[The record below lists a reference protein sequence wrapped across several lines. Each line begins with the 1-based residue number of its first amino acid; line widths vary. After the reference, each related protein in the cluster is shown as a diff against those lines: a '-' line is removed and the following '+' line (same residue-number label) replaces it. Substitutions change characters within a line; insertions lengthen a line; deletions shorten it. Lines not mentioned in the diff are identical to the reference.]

1 MQSAAC
7 SHYCPSC
14 NHLMIVVN
22 VASIFR
28 ECNLSHKPVA
38 VTANTWL
45 QQQSPGSSYS
55 MNEDEV
61 FETKQE
67 AISNSGMESDQWS
80 LYSEGI
86 SYEETDSDHNDNS
99 YNSLD
104 DPLTVNTCIQC
115 CTVGHDE
122 LVIPKLHNNSST
134 SHHTSVCTYCR
145 ERTKKRY
152 YQDHPIRCTECL
164 THFKYNYKQ
173 YSIRHQKGEQY
184 FQEHEKATEHIS
196 EEETQNR
203 GHNFVVNCMAKQ
215 ASD

>member
-1 MQSAAC
+1 MNCQ
-7 SHYCPSC
+7 
-14 NHLMIVVN
+14 
-22 VASIFR
+22 
-28 ECNLSHKPVA
+28 
-38 VTANTWL
+38 L

-55 MNEDEV
+55 LNEAEDEV
-61 FETKQE
+61 SEQE
-67 AISNSGMESDQWS
+67 IIRMESDH
-80 LYSEGI
+80 EEM
-86 SYEETDSDHNDNS
+86 SYEETGSDHNDNS

-134 SHHTSVCTYCR
+134 SNHTSVCTYCR
-145 ERTKKRY
+145 ERTKKRH

-164 THFKYNYKQ
+164 TDFKYSCKQ
-173 YSIRHQKGEQY
+173 YLIRHQKGEQY

-196 EEETQNR
+196 EEETQHR
-203 GHNFVVNCMAKQ
+203 GHSFVVNCIATQ